1 MKDLILAIEDEEDL
15 LELLEYRLNNEG
27 FEVIGCLNT
36 KSAKKILLEEN
47 VSLMLVDRN
56 LCGEEGSDFIK
67 KIHKEGYNTPVIYLS
82 AKDSQE
88 DKMLGFERGGDDYIT
103 KPFIFDELIARI
115 KAVLRRYKGANEEE
129 MLKYKNLTLHFKTHF
144 LSIENIGNNEVE
156 EIELTSLEMKM
167 LIVFIKNA
175 GRVLSREHLLEEI
188 WQNEGE
194 IQSVNVAIKRLRKKL
209 DKNEFHSSIKSHYCN
224 IRAIR
229 GEGYIFA

>member
-36 KSAKKILLEEN
+36 KSARKILLEEN
-47 VSLMLVDRN
+47 ISLMLVDRN

-67 KIHKEGYNTPVIYLS
+67 KIRKEGYSTPVIYLS

-103 KPFIFDELIARI
+103 KPFVFDELIARI
-115 KAVLRRYKGANEEE
+115 KAVLRRYKGENEEV
-129 MLKYKNLTLHFKTHF
+129 LKYKNLTLHFKTHL
-144 LSIENIGNNEVE
+144 LSIENIENGEVE
-156 EIELTSLEMKM
+156 KSELTSLEMKM
-167 LIVFIKNA
+167 LVVFIKNA

-209 DKNEFHSSIKSHYCN
+209 DKNELHSSVKSHYCS
-224 IRAIR
+224 IRAVR